1 MTVFLFEGRR
11 KKQLFEAWKGK
22 KLPSQK
28 ALKFAY

>member
-11 KKQLFEAWKGK
+11 KEQLFEAWKGK

-28 ALKFAY
+28 AVKFAN

>member
-11 KKQLFEAWKGK
+11 KEQLFEAWKGK